1 MLDFAFTF
9 LERCGIWG
17 LFGATAI
24 EASSIPFP
32 GALFVLL
39 YGFIMQVSAWKLV
52 LIGLV
57 NSLIFS
63 VFTLIPYAVG
73 YQLESF
79 SSKKMGDTKKIKKAQ
94 EWFRKYGEWSITL
107 SRPLSVG
114 NYVSYIAGLSKI
126 RPIRFFLFTLMGSF
140 PWNTALLF
148 IGRSSSVEGIQK
160 FLKTMGKFGTITASV
175 VIFAAL
181 VWVIIWWYRKKNQNQ
196 KENKSGF

>member
-1 MLDFAFTF
+1 MLEFAFAF
-9 LERCGIWG
+9 LERCGVWG

-24 EASSIPFP
+24 EATSLPFP

-39 YGFIMQVSAWKLV
+39 YGYIMQVSSWQLV

-63 VFTLIPYAVG
+63 LFTLIPYAVG

-79 SSKKMGDTKKIKKAQ
+79 SSKKMDSKKVKKAQ

-126 RPIRFFLFTLMGSF
+126 KPIRFFFFTLLGAF
-140 PWNTALLF
+140 PWNTLLLF

-160 FLKTMGKFGTITASV
+160 FLTTMGKFGTLTIVIVAIVGSV
-175 VIFAAL
+175 WGF
-181 VWVIIWWYRKKNQNQ
+181 IWWYRRKNQKQ
-196 KENKSGF
+196 EEEKSGL

>member
-9 LERCGIWG
+9 LERCGVWG

-24 EASSIPFP
+24 EASSLPFP

-39 YGFIMQVSAWKLV
+39 YGYIMQVSSWQLV
-52 LIGLV
+52 LIGFA

-63 VFTLIPYAVG
+63 LFTLIPYAVG

-79 SSKKMGDTKKIKKAQ
+79 SSKKMDSKKVKKAQ

-126 RPIRFFLFTLMGSF
+126 KPIRFFFFTLLGAF
-140 PWNTALLF
+140 PWNTLLLF

-160 FLKTMGKFGTITASV
+160 FLSTMGKFGTLT
-175 VIFAAL
+175 F
-181 VWVIIWWYRKKNQNQ
+181 VIIAVIACVWGLVWWYRRKNQKQ
-196 KENKSGF
+196 EDNKSGL

>member
-1 MLDFAFTF
+1 MLEFAFTF
-9 LERCGIWG
+9 LERCGVWG

-24 EASSIPFP
+24 EATSLPFP

-39 YGFIMQVSAWKLV
+39 YGYIMQVSSWQLI

-63 VFTLIPYAVG
+63 LFTLIPYAIG
-73 YQLESF
+73 YQLENF
-79 SSKKMGDTKKIKKAQ
+79 STKKMDSKKVKKAQ

-126 RPIRFFLFTLMGSF
+126 KPIRFFIFTFLGSF
-140 PWNTALLF
+140 PWNTVLLF

-160 FLKTMGKFGTITASV
+160 FLTTLGKFGTLIIV
-175 VIFAAL
+175 VLAIIG
-181 VWVIIWWYRKKNQNQ
+181 VIWGLIWWYRRKNQNEEDKKNGQ
-196 KENKSGF
+196 

>member
-1 MLDFAFTF
+1 MLEFAFTF
-9 LERCGIWG
+9 LERCGVWG

-24 EASSIPFP
+24 EASSLPFP

-39 YGFIMQVSAWKLV
+39 YGYIMQVSSWQLV

-63 VFTLIPYAVG
+63 LFTLIPYAVG

-79 SSKKMGDTKKIKKAQ
+79 SSKKMDSKKVKKAQ

-126 RPIRFFLFTLMGSF
+126 KPIRFFFFTLLGAF
-140 PWNTALLF
+140 PWNTLLLF

-160 FLKTMGKFGTITASV
+160 FLTTMGKFGTLTIVIVAIIGSV
-175 VIFAAL
+175 WGL
-181 VWVIIWWYRKKNQNQ
+181 IWWYRRKNQKQ
-196 KENKSGF
+196 EEEKSGL

>member
-9 LERCGIWG
+9 LERCGVWG

-24 EASSIPFP
+24 EASSLPFP

-39 YGFIMQVSAWKLV
+39 YGYIMQVSSWQLV

-63 VFTLIPYAVG
+63 LFTLIPYAVG

-79 SSKKMGDTKKIKKAQ
+79 SSKKMDSKKVKKAQ

-126 RPIRFFLFTLMGSF
+126 KPMRFFFFTFLGSF
-140 PWNTALLF
+140 PWNTILLF

-160 FLKTMGKFGTITASV
+160 FLTTLGKFGTLTTVLV
-175 VIFAAL
+175 VIIGS
-181 VWVIIWWYRKKNQNQ
+181 VWGFSWWYRKKNR
-196 KENKSGF
+196 KREEK